1 LSPCSAD
8 YFRRKSQRVLS
19 GDIDH
24 DTTINSRR
32 REQARFGPLPGYNK
46 GPLVERSAGFFLKP
60 ARVPTGGIEY
70 PPRVDR
76 TRRNEQAWCGPLS
89 GYKKVYSS
97 DVQRGILVNE
107 MSLFQGGALQ
117 RRWFDFRRVLRSARL
132 HQFPLCCLPFLK
144 ASFSCSAQRRASSLP
159 APSKS
164 FMINEWSREFY

>member
-1 LSPCSAD
+1 MSPCSAD
-8 YFRRKSQRVLS
+8 YFRRKRQRILS

-32 REQARFGPLPGYNK
+32 REQARFGPLPGYN
-46 GPLVERSAGFFLKP
+46 
-60 ARVPTGGIEY
+60 
-70 PPRVDR
+70 
-76 TRRNEQAWCGPLS
+76 
-89 GYKKVYSS
+89 KVYSS

-132 HQFPLCCLPFLK
+132 HQLPLCCLPFLK
-144 ASFSCSAQRRASSLP
+144 ASFSWSAQRRASSIP

-164 FMINEWSREFY
+164 FMINEWSREFYLNNAVHRV